1 MININKLLTDIQK
14 YQKYKKKFKLED
26 TASFVGNL
34 DGLILKFN
42 EMMAVCEKQGIDIEQ
57 DFISDSD
64 LVKSL
69 HEQLV
74 MFFEQQARENL
85 SVNFLKSICK
95 SFIQKLFNLTSRMRN
110 WFNHL
115 SSINQ
120 ARLVSCTA
128 IFVPIILFIYMN
140 SEEKKNKRFDILCYN
155 GLLFTWIVIVLSHIV
170 FFNYFS
176 VLYNFTSSGISLSGN
191 FLLDFIV
198 ALPVITLAGADFML
212 LLLFPLFF
220 QAGIFDDIK
229 NIKKQYLTSFLL
241 FKRLPLKSKLKY
253 CFNLFGMISRQNEL
267 SFFEQYLSVQDINNI
282 EKYVDDKDYCKVVAK
297 TVRPYIMVSHIHSRD
312 EANELLNK
320 VEELKKKQLNDLEEF
335 LTVK

>member
-1 MININKLLTDIQK
+1 MVNINKLLTDIQK
-14 YQKYKKKFKLED
+14 YQKYKKKLKLED

-42 EMMAVCEKQGIDIEQ
+42 GMMAVCEKQCIDIEQ

-69 HEQLV
+69 NEQLV
-74 MFFEQQARENL
+74 MFLEQQARENR

-229 NIKKQYLTSFLL
+229 K
-241 FKRLPLKSKLKY
+241 
-253 CFNLFGMISRQNEL
+253 
-267 SFFEQYLSVQDINNI
+267 
-282 EKYVDDKDYCKVVAK
+282 
-297 TVRPYIMVSHIHSRD
+297 H
-312 EANELLNK
+312 
-320 VEELKKKQLNDLEEF
+320 
-335 LTVK
+335 